1 MKKIFSLIVGLLCAV
16 GTTYADNVTL
26 GRTVEFK
33 AESTDFTLHSNDNAT
48 VEIANGNISGS
59 TGDKDVYHG
68 TTKVTMNKNLLY
80 RNKTDKDNVSTYN
93 ADCYIGYKLIVAEGY
108 KLSINKLNVSL
119 ALGYD
124 NFVYR
129 VEVTD
134 GKDILY
140 KSNDYAVKGYNTA
153 SAVNEDVEISSPDI
167 KDLTQGTY
175 YFRLHV
181 WVTKG
186 TSKYF
191 SPLTF
196 TLTGDLAQDKA
207 VASKTTTITGLTIN
221 GTKYDDLSSLNTNKK
236 LEINEKYKEAPTLV
250 FTKTTTTK
258 YTDNTENSSS
268 VDVTAVATK
277 VDVDGTQKWLA
288 TTTIG
293 EDLYEVYFLVDQT
306 KEMYADV
313 KNFKLVADKADIA
326 AQAIKVRAVNFS
338 GDATV
343 TVDSDIDGLS
353 VPATLAL
360 TDGTDATLNVEYKSY
375 EDVAEGSANI
385 TISAEGLTVTIP
397 FTYSSTAGIQTIE
410 DVTGDMTWDFTKA
423 GTADILSP
431 RELECV
437 ALANK
442 TGYSESFDY
451 ASLKAQG
458 KYFYRQSNKCWQ
470 GRYII
475 FNTTVPGTIVVTFAN
490 TGSKQNRSIK
500 INGTSANDKGC
511 IGTDNSAGDAVTI
524 NEFSVPAGEVKIEG
538 YNVADET
545 GADVRITNI
554 TFKAVTTKDIT
565 LSAAGMGTFSSTT
578 AYELP
583 EGLTAYIATC
593 DGSKV
598 TLTKVE
604 DGIVAANQGVVLSG
618 EKNGKYTLTP
628 STKESTTDWTKN
640 ELKNTASKEYT
651 TAADD
656 QSTYVLIANNNG
668 NGQFARL
675 NGGQT
680 IPVGKAYLT
689 VEGNDAKTLSLS
701 FGETNGINAVEN
713 NAEQNGA
720 YYTLSGQK
728 TMKPAKG
735 LYIHNGKKYIAK

>member
-16 GTTYADNVTL
+16 GTTYADNVKL
-26 GRTVEFK
+26 GRTVEFDATK
-33 AESTDFTLHSNDNAT
+33 TEYTLVDAENAT
-48 VEIANGNISGS
+48 VTLADGTGQTGKNKGLYYLSSKSVSMSCTCYRSIDKGGN
-59 TGDKDVYHG
+59 
-68 TTKVTMNKNLLY
+68 NL
-80 RNKTDKDNVSTYN
+80 KAYN
-93 ADCYIGYKLIVAEGY
+93 ADCYAGFQVALTEGY
-108 KLSINKLNVSL
+108 KIDVNQIDVKIAAGNNFSYRVAIIKDGKAVYTSSDYTIANYNKTNATNENITIKLEDAITLVGTYDVRL
-119 ALGYD
+119 YYWYD
-124 NFVYR
+124 N
-129 VEVTD
+129 
-134 GKDILY
+134 
-140 KSNDYAVKGYNTA
+140 S
-153 SAVNEDVEISSPDI
+153 
-167 KDLTQGTY
+167 
-175 YFRLHV
+175 
-181 WVTKG
+181 
-186 TSKYF
+186 SKYIA
-191 SPLTF
+191 PLE
-196 TLTGDLAQDKA
+196 LTVSGDLAQDKA
-207 VASKTTTITGLTIN
+207 IASKTTTITGLTIN

-258 YTDNTENSSS
+258 YTDNTESSSS

-293 EDLYEVYFLVDQT
+293 EDVYEVYFLVDQT

-338 GDATV
+338 GDATI
-343 TVDSDIDGLS
+343 TVDSDVDGLS

-385 TISAEGLTVTIP
+385 TISAEGQTVTIP
-397 FTYSSTAGIQTIE
+397 FTYSSTAGIETIE
-410 DVTGDMTWDFTKA
+410 DVTGDITWDFTTA

-451 ASLKAQG
+451 SSLKSQG

-475 FNTTVPGTIVVTFAN
+475 FNTTVPGTVVVTFTN
-490 TGSKQNRSIK
+490 TGSNQNRSIK
-500 INGTSANDKGC
+500 INGTSANEKGC
-511 IGTDNSAGDAVTI
+511 TGTAVKI
-524 NEFSVPAGEVKIEG
+524 DEFNVPAGEVKIEG

-554 TFKAVTTKDIT
+554 TFKAVAATTKDIT

-583 EGLTAYIATC
+583 AGLTAYTATRS
-593 DGSKV
+593 GNNV

-618 EKNGKYTLTP
+618 EKNHPYTLTP
-628 STKESTTDWTKN
+628 STKESTTNWNAN

-656 QSTYVLIANNNG
+656 QSTYVLIANNEG
-668 NGQFARL
+668 KGQFARL

-689 VEGNDAKTLSLS
+689 VESSDAKTLSLS

-720 YYTLSGQK
+720 YYTLSGQQ
-728 TMKPAKG
+728 TVKPAKG

>member
-26 GRTVEFK
+26 GRTIEFDETK
-33 AESTDFTLHSNDNAT
+33 TDYTLVSATNAT
-48 VEIANGNISGS
+48 TTQKDG
-59 TGDKDVYHG
+59 TG
-68 TTKVTMNKNLLY
+68 
-80 RNKTDKDNVSTYN
+80 KTDKSGKAVYYKSTSAKMMYCYRNNNGSAVTAYN
-93 ADCYIGYKLIVAEGY
+93 ADIYAGFQTTMTEGY
-108 KLSINKLNVSL
+108 KFDLKKITAKV
-119 ALGYD
+119 AVGD
-124 NFVYR
+124 NFSYR
-129 VEVTD
+129 IEILDKTGKATYTSTD
-134 GKDILY
+134 YTIANYNKD
-140 KSNDYAVKGYNTA
+140 N
-153 SAVNEDVEISSPDI
+153 AVNEDLSITLENAIT
-167 KDLTQGTY
+167 LTGNFDVRLYYWTAGT
-175 YFRLHV
+175 
-181 WVTKG
+181 TK
-186 TSKYF
+186 SKYLV
-191 SPLTF
+191 PLELTV
-196 TLTGDLAQDKA
+196 TGDLAQDKA

-258 YTDNTENSSS
+258 YKDNTENSSS

-293 EDLYEVYFLVDQT
+293 EDVYEVYFLVDQT

-343 TVDSDIDGLS
+343 TVDSDVDGLS

-511 IGTDNSAGDAVTI
+511 IGTDKSAGDAVTI

-554 TFKAVTTKDIT
+554 TFKAVAATTTDIQ

-578 AYELP
+578 TYELP
-583 EGLTAYIATC
+583 EGLTAYTATC

-628 STKESTTDWTKN
+628 STKESATDWTKN

-728 TMKPAKG
+728 TMKPVKG